1 MAQNKANV
9 KPIMDGASSGTRDD
23 FNELDIAIPDFPL
36 KEFNDHTN
44 VNFRH
49 LKTYH
54 GSMRKIVQDVNRAV
68 RRLNRTDDQIIAHA
82 NNLEVKLANMCA
94 EINLALKDLGLA
106 KGLDFEANQSQID
119 DHDEIE
125 TARNGSDRDIFDEIV
140 NSDDDEREAEN
151 VDQIINEEE
160 NEFIGMISGDSLSNG
175 IGPYRGD
182 VSISFARWSR
192 RFSDYVDAMGDN
204 WDEAKKLNKLKF
216 LLEGLPRRYFDEIP
230 AANRTSLTDVIDLL
244 IQKIDGRKSRESALQ
259 ELLGTRQNENESVLQ
274 FTSRLI
280 PPVEVIMQGKGSDA
294 LNERLLDEFLGRINP
309 KTVNLMRVGGF
320 PTTFEEAVKRAQQI
334 EPAGSNCFEPQRVA
348 AINTDNQIV
357 STGNFRSW
365 APRKPDSGHINPRN
379 GPINHRNGVNNN
391 FRSPV
396 RSDRSWSGRRICF
409 LCRKPGHVQ
418 RDCREKR
425 QYRSFEQRHQFN
437 PGNRQVRFGQVNAVE
452 MDQAYEKEAEMDS
465 LRQRL
470 AQLEAKSV
478 PKDFCRT
485 IQVGENY
492 DTTSSEPEKDELPLR
507 VSMNTKK
514 WELPKAVKLG
524 LAPKLGFLGLLSFM
538 LLAAFS
544 GAAPIPKHPLICPKI
559 GEGALWNIP
568 SSISCP
574 EFVFNPNETVVRQT
588 LKVYQPNMEEYV
600 STAWVCRKIRKR
612 GQKKANW
619 ANNLEFRKLDPEHLP
634 LSKTECEDMINHKK
648 CLLGP
653 LSPVGEFFKTQN
665 KWDLLTNYWNFG
677 WEDTVVDNCYLF
689 SIQIA
694 SNFDELG
701 VHSHSDMDTSSCEYQ
716 KGQCQLSDFTFLIWK
731 PDFRQQCRYVDIG
744 IWNGEKL
751 GEAWL
756 ADGKEVGLT
765 FYKDSKPVFDCGQEL
780 EISIQGLAAK
790 TTYRRNKRY
799 TKNRQLDGN
808 VRSTQEA
815 ARLTYLSAD
824 VSRGITHSFQHA
836 LQFFCEMIEVER
848 ENVINLG
855 LSNPT
860 LLARTLFD
868 NPNLTAE
875 YIGART
881 LRIWPCIQLEAGTY
895 HFQGT
900 NSTDECYEHAPLGI
914 HTDDDLEFVF
924 LDPKT
929 MITSKNSQ
937 KGHCEQLRNIAVE
950 IDGVLM
956 NLDQVS
962 GRLHKLNVQ
971 VFSKHW
977 ENRSRIQSYQPHA
990 FHTLILTNI
999 SKTLTHS
1006 YFEGL
1011 AKTTRINYR
1020 IEKDGDGMKTS
1031 PAKDTIDIGQVLGNV
1046 IKSRLEDAW
1055 WWWITACGIIVSI
1068 FALFWILICFLNPC
1082 LGTASLFNTVSGVLR
1097 KRMKRK
1103 DRDLQYRMTDL
1114 ESKISTSSSTN
1125 EPKAVSVT
1133 LPPEASSPAPTRKI
1147 KLVKF
1152 QPEVQFRT
1160 RTLSVRKAKVKQNHE
1175 KMEPQLI
1182 SPIFGGSDDLN
1193 RPVVK
1198 ITINGNILKAAI
1210 DHWAD
1215 SSIITECLAKGID
1228 FVKQNPATLTTFN
1241 GSETSTIGEAFALVN
1256 IENLYQFRA
1265 HFLVINNTD
1274 FVGNGYDI
1282 ILGRNCLG
1290 KLPPITFDLQNNI
1303 LRMGKLEF
1311 FISGPSAG
1319 EVARN
1324 MFAKP
1329 PVKVDVKIGNNFYRA
1344 LADYKSSFSY
1354 ARSSLIFKLHSSTFR
1369 ANENEAPTSAEL
1381 SKHILGYL
1389 TERVILGSYEIDVDF
1404 KVPTYQQ
1411 CVLIVPAPETMPF
1424 VEWFIRESAIVG
1436 RELKDTH
1443 YQVELVDSL
1452 QLTGGGYQCIPEE
1465 FDTLRMTLTSF
1476 ELITENVNVFYE
1488 IRITVV
1494 GREQRV
1500 SKRPRPITTDQPDT
1514 EGPLVVRIEHTA
1526 STSGNS
1532 GSNGPEVKATFELL
1546 GPINNKD
1553 DILSKI
1559 TPLPQHCWKLL
1570 INVTSDSERYSD
1582 IFFPTANHFHDNW
1595 KEDQNLSKIE
1605 LAFLK
1610 NYDYNI
1616 VIPFTEP
1623 VAQQTIG
1630 MTDEVVKS
1638 YTQYRHTCHILP
1650 QINMYVSFLI
1660 RHSLKIALNI
1670 PGGDTQQNRVMLNEV
1685 VQSMATVLSERQP
1698 SVVVR
1703 QNSGEIL
1710 CRQSWRKNGI
1720 EQRAELQII
1729 VTLQEI
1735 SKKKTHQLKF
1745 KTTDKSQPH
1754 KELKQLSDFM
1764 LIVRQNLKNGD
1775 QNVSFQ
1781 RVVPSKSQNKTEAS
1795 HKVLA
1800 IDKAVHSTVTIL
1812 AESVRIKALIDTGST
1827 LTLAHSSLSQTLN
1840 LEPELIDY
1848 GALSASGHRINI
1860 LGIINVNIA
1869 ICDLQSRI
1877 KVYLTDSDSFLQT
1890 ESYQII
1896 LGVDTL
1902 RKMPWVA
1909 LNYTEG
1915 RLALLKTLSIGKHS
1929 AKLGRCSGAA
1939 RVHALETMVIQPE
1952 TQVIMQAQISKLD
1965 SLDADTV
1972 VITNVDLRLANLG
1985 LDILP
1990 SFSQVERN
1998 MIQFLISNTTRA
2010 PVQIFKGMTVAQA
2023 QKVVKQGNCLTEIL
2037 DKSGSEDNQE
2047 VVNAVCL
2054 DPDPTYKI
2062 DWSQSVVQGQE
2073 LEKLQ
2078 QLTNEF
2084 SDVFSRNS
2092 YDIGSSDTLSRLAE
2106 WVPGERIEDIKEMPD
2121 IVEAPVCLAIKN
2133 QKTDIHNIHA
2143 IIHRG
2148 EDDNNYSIS
2157 LTDEQQSD
2165 HDCKRIIDYLSD
2177 NTIPAHI
2184 SENDIDSFKQF
2195 AAQFEILDNVLYF
2208 KQEGGKEKDFDEFL
2222 PYVNFCYNTAVH
2234 STTNETPFYLLF
2246 GRQPIFAIDQILDPK
2261 TRDPIPFTDTDEFK
2275 VALVKNLRFA
2285 WAIAAEE
2292 TIKAQERNKI
2302 QISTQSLTQTMSH
2315 AFTMMDGRKGMAFL
2329 SARSFLSNF
2338 YTAEEGLFTLD
2349 GINFVSTEQYYQ
2361 MEKARFANQDKIGQE
2376 IMTSVNPLR

>member
-1 MAQNKANV
+1 
-9 KPIMDGASSGTRDD
+9 
-23 FNELDIAIPDFPL
+23 
-36 KEFNDHTN
+36 
-44 VNFRH
+44 
-49 LKTYH
+49 
-54 GSMRKIVQDVNRAV
+54 
-68 RRLNRTDDQIIAHA
+68 
-82 NNLEVKLANMCA
+82 
-94 EINLALKDLGLA
+94 
-106 KGLDFEANQSQID
+106 
-119 DHDEIE
+119 
-125 TARNGSDRDIFDEIV
+125 
-140 NSDDDEREAEN
+140 
-151 VDQIINEEE
+151 
-160 NEFIGMISGDSLSNG
+160 
-175 IGPYRGD
+175 
-182 VSISFARWSR
+182 
-192 RFSDYVDAMGDN
+192 
-204 WDEAKKLNKLKF
+204 
-216 LLEGLPRRYFDEIP
+216 
-230 AANRTSLTDVIDLL
+230 
-244 IQKIDGRKSRESALQ
+244 
-259 ELLGTRQNENESVLQ
+259 
-274 FTSRLI
+274 
-280 PPVEVIMQGKGSDA
+280 
-294 LNERLLDEFLGRINP
+294 
-309 KTVNLMRVGGF
+309 
-320 PTTFEEAVKRAQQI
+320 
-334 EPAGSNCFEPQRVA
+334 
-348 AINTDNQIV
+348 
-357 STGNFRSW
+357 
-365 APRKPDSGHINPRN
+365 
-379 GPINHRNGVNNN
+379 
-391 FRSPV
+391 
-396 RSDRSWSGRRICF
+396 
-409 LCRKPGHVQ
+409 
-418 RDCREKR
+418 
-425 QYRSFEQRHQFN
+425 
-437 PGNRQVRFGQVNAVE
+437 
-452 MDQAYEKEAEMDS
+452 
-465 LRQRL
+465 
-470 AQLEAKSV
+470 
-478 PKDFCRT
+478 
-485 IQVGENY
+485 
-492 DTTSSEPEKDELPLR
+492 
-507 VSMNTKK
+507 
-514 WELPKAVKLG
+514 
-524 LAPKLGFLGLLSFM
+524 
-538 LLAAFS
+538 
-544 GAAPIPKHPLICPKI
+544 
-559 GEGALWNIP
+559 
-568 SSISCP
+568 
-574 EFVFNPNETVVRQT
+574 
-588 LKVYQPNMEEYV
+588 
-600 STAWVCRKIRKR
+600 
-612 GQKKANW
+612 
-619 ANNLEFRKLDPEHLP
+619 
-634 LSKTECEDMINHKK
+634 
-648 CLLGP
+648 
-653 LSPVGEFFKTQN
+653 
-665 KWDLLTNYWNFG
+665 
-677 WEDTVVDNCYLF
+677 
-689 SIQIA
+689 
-694 SNFDELG
+694 
-701 VHSHSDMDTSSCEYQ
+701 MDTSSCEYQ

-744 IWNGEKL
+744 VWNGEKL

-1046 IKSRLEDAW
+1046 IKSRLEDVW

-1182 SPIFGGSDDLN
+1182 SPIFAGSDDLN

-1198 ITINGNILKAAI
+1198 ITINGDILKAAI
-1210 DHWAD
+1210 NHWAD

-1329 PVKVDVKIGNNFYRA
+1329 PVKLDVKIGNNFYQA
-1344 LADYKSSFSY
+1344 IADYKSSFSY
-1354 ARSSLIFKLHSSTFR
+1354 ARSSLIFKLRSSTFR

-1404 KVPTYQQ
+1404 KVPIQLKIYTRLTLPENGLFYDCTIANNLNRLGNWILKPTYQQ

-1452 QLTGGGYQCIPEE
+1452 QLTGSGYQCIPEE

-1476 ELITENVNVFYE
+1476 ELMYKDSVNKLAQPLIPCRLDLCFILRIVLEDKENPALTLANKIECVHLMREKWGFGPKLEIREENNVTILYTSFSTENVNVFYE

-1605 LAFLK
+1605 LAFLR

-1630 MTDEVVKS
+1630 LTDEVVKS
-1638 YTQYRHTCHILP
+1638 YTQYRHSCHILP

-1754 KELKQLSDFM
+1754 KELKQLRDFM
-1764 LIVRQNLKNGD
+1764 LIVRQNLKT
-1775 QNVSFQ
+1775 VI
-1781 RVVPSKSQNKTEAS
+1781 KT
-1795 HKVLA
+1795 
-1800 IDKAVHSTVTIL
+1800 
-1812 AESVRIKALIDTGST
+1812 
-1827 LTLAHSSLSQTLN
+1827 SLFN
-1840 LEPELIDY
+1840 EW
-1848 GALSASGHRINI
+1848 
-1860 LGIINVNIA
+1860 
-1869 ICDLQSRI
+1869 
-1877 KVYLTDSDSFLQT
+1877 FL
-1890 ESYQII
+1890 
-1896 LGVDTL
+1896 
-1902 RKMPWVA
+1902 
-1909 LNYTEG
+1909 
-1915 RLALLKTLSIGKHS
+1915 
-1929 AKLGRCSGAA
+1929 
-1939 RVHALETMVIQPE
+1939 
-1952 TQVIMQAQISKLD
+1952 
-1965 SLDADTV
+1965 
-1972 VITNVDLRLANLG
+1972 
-1985 LDILP
+1985 
-1990 SFSQVERN
+1990 
-1998 MIQFLISNTTRA
+1998 FLISNTTRA

-2062 DWSQSVVQGQE
+2062 DWSQSIVQGQE
-2073 LEKLQ
+2073 LENLQ
-2078 QLTNEF
+2078 QLTDKF

-2092 YDIGSSDTLSRLAE
+2092 YDIGSCTVGEHKIVTTDEIPVQAKATRHPIRMNQAVDEALEESIACGVLVESDTE
-2106 WVPGERIEDIKEMPD
+2106 WEMPD
-2121 IVEAPVCLAIKN
+2121 IVETPVCLAIKN
-2133 QKTDIHNIHA
+2133 RKTDLHNIHA

-2148 EDDNNYSIS
+2148 EDEQNYSIN

-2315 AFTMMDGRKGMAFL
+2315 AFTMVDGRKGMAFL
-2329 SARSFLSNF
+2329 SARSYLSNF
-2338 YTAEEGLFTLD
+2338 
-2349 GINFVSTEQYYQ
+2349 
-2361 MEKARFANQDKIGQE
+2361 
-2376 IMTSVNPLR
+2376 